1 MGTGRPQV
9 ERGGARRV
17 DAHRDGRRRSPL
29 PGREDLGRVERIA
42 AAAADQIAEVDKH
55 TFEDAYGLPL
65 FQSVGYVATSDKIA
79 GVDKYQPNQT
89 GVFWNVSEW
98 SRK

>member
-1 MGTGRPQV
+1 MD
-9 ERGGARRV
+9 EARANLDESSRN
-17 DAHRDGRRRSPL
+17 
-29 PGREDLGRVERIA
+29 
-42 AAAADQIAEVDKH
+42 DQIAEVDKH